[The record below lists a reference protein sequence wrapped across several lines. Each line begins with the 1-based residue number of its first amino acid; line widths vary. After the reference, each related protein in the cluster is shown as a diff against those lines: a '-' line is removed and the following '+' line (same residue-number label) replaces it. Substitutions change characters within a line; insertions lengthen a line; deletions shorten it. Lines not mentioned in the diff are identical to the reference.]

1 MGVIDSYGIELI
13 HPIREGWDWN
23 LILRDLFL
31 YPLPSSTFKLAPLVI
46 ILVTHDPRVAASA
59 SRIIRMRDG
68 QIADETRLDDG
79 QDSRAVLSSLVD
91 LEV

>member
-1 MGVIDSYGIELI
+1 
-13 HPIREGWDWN
+13 
-23 LILRDLFL
+23 
-31 YPLPSSTFKLAPLVI
+31 
-46 ILVTHDPRVAASA
+46 
-59 SRIIRMRDG
+59 MRDG